1 LGSKDNPTGAYI
13 PQERKAGSIFLGG
26 SMQTKYRNR
35 ARTNPDREMREGRKR
50 KEETVYTRS
59 FGTKQ
64 KFGAANKGRSI
75 SVEEYLKSTN
85 AP

>member
-1 LGSKDNPTGAYI
+1 LGVKDNLTGAYI
-13 PQERKAGSIFLGG
+13 PQERETRSIFLGG

-35 ARTNPDREMREGRKR
+35 RRINPDREIKEGRKR
-50 KEETVYTRS
+50 KEETVYTKS

-85 AP
+85 VP

>member
-1 LGSKDNPTGAYI
+1 
-13 PQERKAGSIFLGG
+13 
-26 SMQTKYRNR
+26 MQTKYRNR
-35 ARTNPDREMREGRKR
+35 ARTNPDREVKEGRKR

-75 SVEEYLKSTN
+75 SVEEYLKYTN